1 MMFKDVTS
9 NWITWYDLLKKPNKG
24 FIFDQKASLT
34 SYIDAAMT
42 EIHGDP
48 EENELWTREN
58 LRDLKRSA
66 SGGPDPD
73 PVVPVFKRGERDTV
87 IKRCT
92 WSTTTNKSNANF
104 RKDLTVGTDW
114 GSLRAGR
121 TTRCARCS

>member
-58 LRDLKRSA
+58 LRNLKQSIIDR
-66 SGGPDPD
+66 
-73 PVVPVFKRGERDTV
+73 
-87 IKRCT
+87 IK
-92 WSTTTNKSNANF
+92 NKLNQ
-104 RKDLTVGTDW
+104 
-114 GSLRAGR
+114 
-121 TTRCARCS
+121 